1 MSLKQWRVTLYL
13 LLIAMT
19 LGAVLVLGAVVAPV
33 IFHSDSFL
41 ASALLDNYNEGALMA
56 EIFYRFTYWGYVVVL
71 AVVFFEV
78 TEFKQMRRDRIAG
91 IGAMGVVGTLLL
103 FNAVYTPKILQM
115 HSEGPEA
122 TQTEAFASLHTASEI
137 DFQILAVALAVL
149 FIRRMQLMFVKQ

>member
-19 LGAVLVLGAVVAPV
+19 LGAVLILGSVVAPV
-33 IFHSDSFL
+33 VFQSDKFL
-41 ASALLDNYNEGALMA
+41 SSVLLDHYNEGILMA
-56 EIFYRFTYWGYVVVL
+56 EVFRRFTFWGYFVVL
-71 AVVFFEV
+71 AVVLFEV
-78 TEFKQMRRDRIAG
+78 LEFKQMRRDRIAS
-91 IGAMGVVGTLLL
+91 ISAMGVVGTLLL

-115 HSEGPEA
+115 QSEGPEA
-122 TQTEAFASLHTASEI
+122 TQSEAFASLHTGSEI